1 MELYLRLV
9 TIAVTVLQ
17 ASWYSGPPILLPNPE
32 ALLSVL
38 RLLTSRAYSGC
49 YCQYTIEPHFGGA
62 YSATMYANDS
72 LRIEDRSAALA
83 SLLTLTYVPD
93 FQCPAS
99 YGHDPYQGQNQSRRL
114 DGSKDLGVET
124 KRTNR
129 RTDGADLLAS
139 SLTRSV
145 TVSLY
150 YTHTHTHTHTHPFN
164 GPFPGLPR

>member
-1 MELYLRLV
+1 
-9 TIAVTVLQ
+9 
-17 ASWYSGPPILLPNPE
+17 
-32 ALLSVL
+32 
-38 RLLTSRAYSGC
+38 
-49 YCQYTIEPHFGGA
+49 
-62 YSATMYANDS
+62 MYANDS
-72 LRIEDRSAALA
+72 LNFEDRSTELA

-139 SLTRSV
+139 SLTQSV

-150 YTHTHTHTHTHPFN
+150 YSANIAF
-164 GPFPGLPR
+164 LPLCSSVRYKISVVELAARTIDVKTLEKIIKTL